1 MNRLA
6 LESLRSG
13 GSLECSLVEFGWFLR
28 IFGIFEKN
36 LHFVTWDSL
45 EHIGTVVP
53 WEEGF
58 SEVFYIS
65 CHVLRCTCRMIII
78 LLPLERATIGQ
89 PSRYL
94 QHVYRPSEKS
104 FRGLWNE
111 ALPQNYDFPKN
122 LNLRSEVC
130 FFRFAT
136 FFNISCHVLLCT
148 CRMIIILLPLERAT
162 IGQPSRYPQHVDR
175 PSQKFN
181 RGLWSEFLPQKCDFY
196 EKSQPQIRCFF
207 LFFKF
212 FSHFLPYIAMYVS
225 YDHNFVTVGKSYDWT
240 TL

>member
-1 MNRLA
+1 MNRLV

-28 IFGIFEKN
+28 IFGIFEKI
-36 LHFVTWDSL
+36 LHYATWDSL

-94 QHVYRPSEKS
+94 QNVGRPSEKF
-104 FRGLWNE
+104 FRWLSNE
-111 ALPQNYDFPKN
+111 VLPQNYDFPEN
-122 LNLRSEVC
+122 LNFRFEVC
-130 FFRFAT
+130 FFRWYHLWKIP
-136 FFNISCHVLLCT
+136 NGNKV
-148 CRMIIILLPLERAT
+148 MIIR
-162 IGQPSRYPQHVDR
+162 HVHR
-175 PSQKFN
+175 NTWQ
-181 RGLWSEFLPQKCDFY
+181 E
-196 EKSQPQIRCFF
+196 
-207 LFFKF
+207 
-212 FSHFLPYIAMYVS
+212 M
-225 YDHNFVTVGKSYDWT
+225 
-240 TL
+240 